1 MFKAILL
8 FIKTHAI
15 ATTITTVVVV
25 GGATSAV
32 VIPPIVE
39 EYKLT
44 KNVEANLD
52 MLVSSDYQAQ
62 NEETITDNNE
72 VINEIVEENK
82 QEADKTKPLTF
93 RVERIEEKGGNWES
107 IGYVVVPS
115 YDKDF
120 SNWSKEEKKA
130 YLVAEEEAHRLGKA
144 ESERIENEEKQAIVD
159 TEQELQK
166 IINSWS
172 KEYTCG
178 GGVVRYNSYLKKY
191 TGSYYTIT
199 TTSTTDSY
207 GVTSGETKY
216 STNDFSEIS
225 VEDFKS
231 NIYPKILQNLE
242 KHYKDTPEYS
252 QYKTNLNELY
262 HLSD

>member
-25 GGATSAV
+25 GGVTSAV

-44 KNVEANLD
+44 KNVEANLN
-52 MLVSSDYQAQ
+52 MLVSSDYQAP

-72 VINEIVEENK
+72 VNNEIVEENK
-82 QEADKTKPLTF
+82 QEADKSIPLTF
-93 RVERIEEKGGNWES
+93 RIERVEEKGENWES
-107 IGYVVVPS
+107 VSYVIVPS

-120 SNWSKEEKKA
+120 SQWSKEEKEA
-130 YLVAEEEAHRLGKA
+130 YLVIEEEANKLLKA
-144 ESERIENEEKQAIVD
+144 ESEKIENEEKQAIANA
-159 TEQELQK
+159 ELEVQK

-172 KEYTCG
+172 KDYICG
-178 GGVVRYNSYLKKY
+178 SGVVRYNSYTKKY
-191 TGSYYTIT
+191 TGSYNTIT

-207 GVTSGETKY
+207 GAVMIETNY
-216 STNDFSEIS
+216 TPNEFHEIS
-225 VEDFKS
+225 VEDFRN

-242 KHYKDTPEYS
+242 EHYKDTPEYS
-252 QYKTNLNELY
+252 QYKTDLNELY